1 MHLELS
7 VTFMGINL
15 IPKAAKRCSGKS
27 RFPMLGCRGPGYKR
41 SQILTTSRP
50 AELGAQVLCTAS
62 GLEQDTLGLFS
73 KRTQPLSLS
82 DNLPPPEDQYLTRN
96 PNGRDFRLEPQIGLI

>member
-7 VTFMGINL
+7 VTFMGINQT
-15 IPKAAKRCSGKS
+15 PRAAKRCSGKS
-27 RFPMLGCRGPGYKR
+27 RFPMLGRRGPGCER
-41 SQILTTSRP
+41 SQILTTSHL

-62 GLEQDTLGLFS
+62 GPEQDTLGLF

-82 DNLPPPEDQYLTRN
+82 DNLPPPEDQHLTRN
-96 PNGRDFRLEPQIGLI
+96 PNGRDLRLEPQIYLI

>member
-7 VTFMGINL
+7 VTFMGINQT
-15 IPKAAKRCSGKS
+15 PRADKRCSRKS
-27 RFPMLGCRGPGYKR
+27 RFPMLGHRGPGCEQ

-62 GLEQDTLGLFS
+62 GLEQNTLSLF
-73 KRTQPLSLS
+73 KWTQPLSLS
-82 DNLPPPEDQYLTRN
+82 DNLPPPEDQHLTRN
-96 PNGRDFRLEPQIGLI
+96 PNGRDIRLEPQIRLI